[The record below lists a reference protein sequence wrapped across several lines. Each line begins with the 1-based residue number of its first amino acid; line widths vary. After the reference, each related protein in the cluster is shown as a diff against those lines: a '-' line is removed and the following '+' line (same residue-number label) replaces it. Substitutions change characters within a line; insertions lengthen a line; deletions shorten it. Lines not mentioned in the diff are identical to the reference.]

1 MTGSVRCRPY
11 TRAPSTGDTPDRGS
25 IILALLVTLVGVS
38 LSALLVPMVLS
49 QVRDTQ
55 ENAHRVA
62 SLAAAQAGLDIA
74 IGHIRA
80 SEDSAGNGA
89 LPALPCGP
97 LAGRVSAANPSR
109 YQVGVDYFTA
119 DPQAKSDAWITAN
132 RLTCIAGGGTAS
144 TPTYALLRSYGTDI
158 PTGDITTVQNRFL
171 RGTYTF
177 QTSNQNIAGGL
188 IHVYKTSTS
197 TDLCMDGGSNS
208 PGSGTYLRMQPC
220 LAGSGQQVFAY
231 NTNLTLAL
239 VNSKTPSLPLG
250 MCLDAGSPHA
260 VGNYVVFQPCAA
272 TTQPRQQ
279 WSIND
284 SSNLEGTS
292 NGSTLDGYCFN
303 VQTANTAG
311 SYVVLS
317 TSNCKKAYD
326 TIETFQLEA
335 TTGAGAAGPANTQL
349 VNFSEFG
356 RCLDVTGQD
365 VSQPYMIAWP
375 CKQAPNPANVTWNQK
390 WALPA
395 IVAPAV
401 KGTGKIITSP
411 TAATPYCL
419 QSPGSIA
426 AGNYVKVVLCST
438 QITGAPSITWTVYGD
453 TGVYVSSYRIQD
465 GYGYCLQATDPT
477 VATPDF
483 YPSGNRIS
491 KIIVASCG
499 GSTLQKWNAPP
510 NILQSTPL
518 KDISEK

>member
-1 MTGSVRCRPY
+1 MTRR
-11 TRAPSTGDTPDRGS
+11 PSTRDTDDRGS

-38 LSALLVPMVLS
+38 LSALLVPMVLT
-49 QVRDTQ
+49 QVQGTK

-74 IGHIRA
+74 VGHIRA
-80 SEDSAGNGA
+80 SEDSDGNGA
-89 LPALPCGP
+89 LPSLPCGP
-97 LAGRVSAANPSR
+97 LAGKVAASNPSR
-109 YQVGVDYFTA
+109 YQVSIDYFTA
-119 DPQAKSDAWITAN
+119 DPQGRNDTWIAAN
-132 RLTCIAGGGTAS
+132 RLTCIGGGGTAK
-144 TPTYALLRSYGTDI
+144 TPAYALLRSYGTDI
-158 PTGDITTVQNRFL
+158 PTGDITTVQSRFL

-177 QTSNQNIAGGL
+177 QTTNQNISGGL

-197 TDLCMDGGSNS
+197 TDLCFDAGSTS

-220 LAGSGQQVFAY
+220 VAGSGQQDFAY
-231 NTNLTLAL
+231 NTNLTLSL
-239 VNSKTPSLPLG
+239 VNSATPSLPLG
-250 MCLDAGSPHA
+250 MCLDAGTPHA
-260 VGNYVVFQPCAA
+260 VGNYVVFQPCAT

-303 VQTANTAG
+303 VQTSNTAG

-317 TSNCKKAYD
+317 TSNCHKAYD

-365 VSQPYMIAWP
+365 VNQPYMIAWP

-395 IVAPAV
+395 IVAPATSA
-401 KGTGKIITSP
+401 TGKVTTSP

-438 QITGAPSITWTVYGD
+438 MTSGAPSITWTVYAD
-453 TGVYVSSYRIQD
+453 TGVYESSYRLKD
-465 GYGYCLQATDPT
+465 GYGYCLQATDPS
-477 VATPDF
+477 VSSPDF
-483 YPSGNRIS
+483 FPSGNRIS
-491 KIIVASCG
+491 KIIVATCS

-510 NILQSTPL
+510 NILQSIPL
-518 KDISEK
+518 KDIAEK

>member
-1 MTGSVRCRPY
+1 VTHR
-11 TRAPSTGDTPDRGS
+11 PSTGDRDDQGS
-25 IILALLVTLVGVS
+25 IILALLVTLIGVS

-49 QVRDTQ
+49 QVQGTR
-55 ENAHRVA
+55 ENEHRVA

-74 IGHIRA
+74 IGHVRA
-80 SEDSAGNGA
+80 SEDTGGNGA
-89 LPALPCGP
+89 LSTLPCGP
-97 LAGRVSAANPSR
+97 LAGDVSAGGPSR
-109 YQVGVDYFTA
+109 YQVSIDYFSA
-119 DPQAKSDAWITAN
+119 DPQGKTDAWIAAN
-132 RLTCIAGGGTAS
+132 RLTCISGGGTQK
-144 TPTYALLRSYGTDI
+144 TPAYALLRSYGTDI

-171 RGTYTF
+171 KGTYTF
-177 QTSNQNIAGGL
+177 QTTNQNIAGGL
-188 IHVYKTSTS
+188 IHVYKTATS
-197 TDLCMDGGSNS
+197 TDLCFDAGSTS

-220 LAGSGQQVFAY
+220 VTGSGQQTFAY

-260 VGNYVVFQPCAA
+260 VGNYVVFQPCAT

-292 NGSTLDGYCFN
+292 NGTSLDGYCFN
-303 VQTANTAG
+303 VQTQNTAG

-317 TSNCKKAYD
+317 TSNCHKGYD
-326 TIETFQLEA
+326 TQETFQLEA
-335 TTGAGAAGPANTQL
+335 TTGAGAAGSANSQL

-356 RCLDVTGQD
+356 RCLDVTEQN
-365 VSQPYMIAWP
+365 VNYAYMIAWP

-395 IVAPAV
+395 IVAPATSA
-401 KGTGKIITSP
+401 TGKVTTSP
-411 TAATPYCL
+411 TAVTPYCL
-419 QSPGSIA
+419 QSPGSTA
-426 AGNYVKVVLCST
+426 AGSYVKVVLCSLMV
-438 QITGAPSITWTVYGD
+438 TGAPSITWTVYAD
-453 TGVYVSSYRIQD
+453 TGVYESSYRLKD
-465 GYGYCLQATDPT
+465 GYGYCLQATDPS
-477 VATPDF
+477 VSSPDF

-491 KIIVASCG
+491 KLIVATCG

-518 KDISEK
+518 KDIGEK